1 MTGVRP
7 RCGVGALGWLEVKVV
22 SVTGRV
28 PSVPA
33 EGEARGVA
41 VRVWMEHRDLP
52 LIQVSDL
59 KAYCYES

>member
-1 MTGVRP
+1 M
-7 RCGVGALGWLEVKVV
+7 

-28 PSVPA
+28 GSVAA
-33 EGEARGVA
+33 EGEPRGVA

-59 KAYCYES
+59 KTYFYEA